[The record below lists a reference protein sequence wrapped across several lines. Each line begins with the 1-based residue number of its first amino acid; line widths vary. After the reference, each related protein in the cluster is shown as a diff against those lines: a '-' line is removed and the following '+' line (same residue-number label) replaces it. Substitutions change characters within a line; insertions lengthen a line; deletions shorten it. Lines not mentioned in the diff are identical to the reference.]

1 MKAKWF
7 GIAGIFMIVFSLVL
21 SSVAFAGGACCA
33 TGGGKKDGAKAA
45 ETTQEEESVHAH
57 EAE

>member
-33 TGGGKKDGAKAA
+33 TGGGKKSGDSASQ
-45 ETTQEEESVHAH
+45 TTQREGGQAS

>member
-7 GIAGIFMIVFSLVL
+7 GIAGVFMIVFSLVL

-33 TGGGKKDGAKAA
+33 AGGKKDGAKAA
-45 ETTQEEESVHAH
+45 ETTQGEEGG
-57 EAE
+57 EASATE

>member
-1 MKAKWF
+1 MKSKWF
-7 GIAGIFMIVFSLVL
+7 GIAGVFMIMFSLVL

-33 TGGGKKDGAKAA
+33 AGGKKDGAKAA
-45 ETTQEEESVHAH
+45 ETTQGEEGAQVS